1 MNNETQD
8 WLCVRC
14 VDWNLSTNIYNVV
27 GVIKYGK
34 RFLQLWFGINNFW
47 SIKQSNLNDQVLSV
61 KLFSFKEMVQEIY
74 VKSWKFKQNIRMET
88 VKKKLKENP
97 RDRANIFSILVFS
110 WVIPLFKEGAKKPLD
125 TEDLFQSRNCDKSKV
140 LAEKLQRFWDL
151 QQNAKNGGA
160 SLLKALVK
168 TFWREYAV
176 LALLCLINDVILKIV
191 QPQFLR
197 KFLLYFKW
205 VTFSS

>member
-1 MNNETQD
+1 
-8 WLCVRC
+8 
-14 VDWNLSTNIYNVV
+14 
-27 GVIKYGK
+27 
-34 RFLQLWFGINNFW
+34 
-47 SIKQSNLNDQVLSV
+47 
-61 KLFSFKEMVQEIY
+61 
-74 VKSWKFKQNIRMET
+74 MET

-110 WVIPLFKEGAKKPLD
+110 WIIPLFKEGRRKPLD

-140 LAEKLQRFWDL
+140 LAEKLQRFWVQ

-197 KFLLYFKW
+197 KFLLYFK
-205 VTFSS
+205 